1 MSRSRYRGLVVLL
14 MDVCLIFFFNFAM
27 FFSYLTDGNIQLYN
41 LVMHIGLLTV
51 CVLVFQLWFKTY
63 DTLWRYAES
72 QEYLTLLKGM
82 GCGFLLY
89 SAVNI
94 ILGTSFIWISEALKG
109 TALALIA
116 MLAIRFLYRK
126 YRRRVT
132 SIGAGAQRYTAIIGA
147 GSAGVALL
155 GELNDN
161 VYGTY
166 KPYCLIDDSRE
177 KQRKRI
183 HGVNV
188 IGPIDNTVELLA
200 NTPVTDIILAINN
213 TTTERKREILDIC
226 ANTRCRV
233 HILGDPVTQVEGDAS
248 GKKSLSSGMR
258 EVQIEDLLGREPIK
272 LDNQR
277 VNEFV
282 RGKVVLVT
290 GGGGSIGSEL
300 CRQIAAQGPKRLII
314 LDIAENTTY
323 ELQNDLVHL
332 YGRDFPL
339 SVEIASVRDKARME
353 QIFAKYRPQLVL
365 HAAAHKHVP
374 LMEDC
379 PGEAIK
385 NNVFGTYNAAC
396 TAREFGAEK
405 FVLISTD
412 KAVNPTNVMGATK
425 CLCEQ
430 VLQSL
435 NGGETEFAAVRFGNV
450 LGSNGSVI
458 PLFKKQIAYGGP
470 VTITD
475 RRIYAIS

>member
-1 MSRSRYRGLVVLL
+1 M
-14 MDVCLIFFFNFAM
+14 
-27 FFSYLTDGNIQLYN
+27 
-41 LVMHIGLLTV
+41 
-51 CVLVFQLWFKTY
+51 
-63 DTLWRYAES
+63 
-72 QEYLTLLKGM
+72 
-82 GCGFLLY
+82 
-89 SAVNI
+89 
-94 ILGTSFIWISEALKG
+94 
-109 TALALIA
+109 
-116 MLAIRFLYRK
+116 
-126 YRRRVT
+126 
-132 SIGAGAQRYTAIIGA
+132 
-147 GSAGVALL
+147 L

-183 HGVNV
+183 HGVSV

-323 ELQNDLVHL
+323 ELQNDIVHL

-385 NNVFGTYNAAC
+385 NNVFGT
-396 TAREFGAEK
+396 
-405 FVLISTD
+405 
-412 KAVNPTNVMGATK
+412 
-425 CLCEQ
+425 
-430 VLQSL
+430 
-435 NGGETEFAAVRFGNV
+435 
-450 LGSNGSVI
+450 
-458 PLFKKQIAYGGP
+458 
-470 VTITD
+470 
-475 RRIYAIS
+475 

>member
-177 KQRKRI
+177 SS
-183 HGVNV
+183 
-188 IGPIDNTVELLA
+188 
-200 NTPVTDIILAINN
+200 
-213 TTTERKREILDIC
+213 
-226 ANTRCRV
+226 
-233 HILGDPVTQVEGDAS
+233 AS
-248 GKKSLSSGMR
+248 
-258 EVQIEDLLGREPIK
+258 
-272 LDNQR
+272 
-277 VNEFV
+277 
-282 RGKVVLVT
+282 
-290 GGGGSIGSEL
+290 
-300 CRQIAAQGPKRLII
+300 A
-314 LDIAENTTY
+314 Y
-323 ELQNDLVHL
+323 
-332 YGRDFPL
+332 
-339 SVEIASVRDKARME
+339 
-353 QIFAKYRPQLVL
+353 
-365 HAAAHKHVP
+365 
-374 LMEDC
+374 
-379 PGEAIK
+379 
-385 NNVFGTYNAAC
+385 
-396 TAREFGAEK
+396 TA
-405 FVLISTD
+405 
-412 KAVNPTNVMGATK
+412 
-425 CLCEQ
+425 
-430 VLQSL
+430 
-435 NGGETEFAAVRFGNV
+435 
-450 LGSNGSVI
+450 
-458 PLFKKQIAYGGP
+458 
-470 VTITD
+470 
-475 RRIYAIS
+475 

>member
-109 TALALIA
+109 TALALIN
-116 MLAIRFLYRK
+116 MLTIRFLYRA
-126 YRRRVT
+126 YRRKVANVGT
-132 SIGAGAQRYTAIIGA
+132 GAQRYTAIIGA

-183 HGVNV
+183 HGVSV

-233 HILGDPVTQVEGDAS
+233 HILGDPVTQVEGGVS

-258 EVQIEDLLGREPIK
+258 EVQIEDLLGREPIR

-458 PLFKKQIAYGGP
+458 PLF
-470 VTITD
+470 
-475 RRIYAIS
+475 